1 MRASDSPPRERG
13 DPAPRAATPIRWPAE
28 AIWQAVVPLLPGFTV
43 EILPE
48 IDSTNTELLRRL
60 RSQHARQARSAE
72 PAEPLLLVAETQ
84 TAGRG
89 RMGRH
94 WLSQREDSLT
104 FSLGLP
110 LRIADW
116 SGLSLAVGVS
126 LSDSLSPQM
135 PVAAAAGSLPVGARI
150 GLKWPNDLWLD
161 DGRSERKLGGILVE
175 TAIWDGLRHVVI
187 GVGLNIR
194 PAIATLPD
202 EHPGAVAP
210 GWLQQL
216 QADAD
221 APGTLLRVVAPLVR
235 DLQLFTDCGFAA
247 FQSRFAERDV
257 LRGRNVQLS
266 DGSGGTACGVA
277 ENGAL
282 RVQTSAGIQ
291 LITSSEISVRPVGPP
306 AATGGRIIC

>member
-1 MRASDSPPRERG
+1 M
-13 DPAPRAATPIRWPAE
+13 
-28 AIWQAVVPLLPGFTV
+28 
-43 EILPE
+43 
-48 IDSTNTELLRRL
+48 
-60 RSQHARQARSAE
+60 
-72 PAEPLLLVAETQ
+72 
-84 TAGRG
+84 
-89 RMGRH
+89 
-94 WLSQREDSLT
+94 
-104 FSLGLP
+104 
-110 LRIADW
+110 
-116 SGLSLAVGVS
+116 
-126 LSDSLSPQM
+126 
-135 PVAAAAGSLPVGARI
+135 
-150 GLKWPNDLWLD
+150 
-161 DGRSERKLGGILVE
+161 
-175 TAIWDGLRHVVI
+175 I